1 MITAEE
7 ARKLSKT
14 YKEDERLFQEEMC
27 QIDNQIRAVGEYDHS
42 ISYIV
47 HAEFSTDKMYDKMV
61 DTLNNLGF
69 DVDVLYIGG
78 NAVKFM
84 IRW

>member
-14 YKEDERLFQEEMC
+14 YKEDECLFQKEMC
-27 QIDNQIRAVGEYDHS
+27 QIDSQIKAVGEYDHS
-42 ISYIV
+42 ISYKV
-47 HAEFSTDKMYDKMV
+47 HSEFSTDKMYDKMV

-78 NAVKFM
+78 NVVELT